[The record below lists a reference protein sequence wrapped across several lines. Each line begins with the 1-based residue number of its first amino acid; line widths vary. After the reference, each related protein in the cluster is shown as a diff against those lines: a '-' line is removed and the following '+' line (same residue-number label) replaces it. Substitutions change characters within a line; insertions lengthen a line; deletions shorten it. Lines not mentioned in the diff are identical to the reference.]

1 MQFHK
6 YDVSRCYAYGLKVGW
21 KTYRVKTTILSVVMK
36 VVVIDII
43 LVK

>member
-1 MQFHK
+1 MQFLK
-6 YDVSRCYAYGLKVGW
+6 YDVSRCCACGLKVGW
-21 KTYRVKTTILSVVMK
+21 KTYRIKTTILSVVMK